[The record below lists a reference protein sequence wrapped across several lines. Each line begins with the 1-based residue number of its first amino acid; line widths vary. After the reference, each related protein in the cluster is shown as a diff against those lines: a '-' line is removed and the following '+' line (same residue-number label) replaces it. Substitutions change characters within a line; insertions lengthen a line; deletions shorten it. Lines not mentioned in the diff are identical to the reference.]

1 MGGPSGLVPG
11 GYAEGTEAMPDDGA
25 MAREPRRAAAN
36 GGPAASPSASAR
48 TEEESVIEDRG
59 SFSHAVCRVCG
70 WAGPGRRSRQVARGD
85 ATQHVEAE
93 HAGTDDDLLVDEG
106 AETGT
111 SG

>member
-1 MGGPSGLVPG
+1 MP
-11 GYAEGTEAMPDDGA
+11 EGAEAMPDDGA
-25 MAREPRRAAAN
+25 MAREPRSAAAN
-36 GGPAASPSASAR
+36 AGHAASPPASAG
-48 TEEESVIEDRG
+48 TEEESVIEERG

-93 HAGTDDDLLVDEG
+93 HVATDDDLLMDEG

>member
-1 MGGPSGLVPG
+1 MP
-11 GYAEGTEAMPDDGA
+11 ERDKAMPDDGA

-36 GGPAASPSASAR
+36 AGPPASPSASAQ

-70 WAGPGRRSRQVARGD
+70 WAGPGRRSRKVARGD
-85 ATQHVEAE
+85 AAQHVEAE
-93 HAGTDDDLLVDEG
+93 HAGMDDDQLMDEA

-111 SG
+111 PG